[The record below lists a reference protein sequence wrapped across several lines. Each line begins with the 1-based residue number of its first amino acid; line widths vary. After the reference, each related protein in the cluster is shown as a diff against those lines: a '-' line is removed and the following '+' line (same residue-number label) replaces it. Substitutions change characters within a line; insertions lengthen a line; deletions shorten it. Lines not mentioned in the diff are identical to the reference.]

1 MKNPFK
7 LSAVLMLAL
16 LLPAVAMAE
25 DVYDFD
31 VNGIYYKILDN
42 GDDVSVTYKT
52 YRYISHMDYFV
63 NDYTGDI
70 TIPATVT
77 FNGKTFQVTMI
88 GDHAFYRN
96 ESVTSVTIPASITA
110 INTCAFYYC
119 TELKTVTCLAT
130 MPPEIY
136 YSDAFGG
143 VYYQATL
150 HVPKG
155 YKLRYSKHTYWKD
168 FSTIIDDADVDGS
181 TGDDDYLKCDVNGDG
196 VVNIADVNKVIAAI
210 LSH

>member
-7 LSAVLMLAL
+7 LSVLVLAL
-16 LLPAVAMAE
+16 LLPAVATAE

-31 VNGIYYKILDN
+31 VDGIYYKILEN
-42 GDDVSVTYKT
+42 GDEVCVTYKT
-52 YRYISHMDYFV
+52 YRIISHTEYFL

-77 FNGKTFQVTMI
+77 FNGKSFLVTEI
-88 GDHAFYRN
+88 SDHAFYRN
-96 ESVTSVTIPASITA
+96 GSVTSVTIPASVAA
-110 INTCAFYYC
+110 INKCAFYFC

-130 MPPEIY
+130 MPPVIY
-136 YSDAFGG
+136 CSDAFGG

-150 HVPKG
+150 HVPEG

-168 FSTIIDDADVDGS
+168 FSTIIDDADVGDP
-181 TGDDDYLKCDVNGDG
+181 TGDADYLKCDVNGDG